1 MFYRNAS
8 VNESEKRLRMVGLLL
23 AGDAKTLVN
32 VMENANATATETV
45 NEKGETEIR
54 TTVIVIVSAIETANV
69 IGTGIGSAT
78 MDITTGTSEVH
89 AVIVAMRALTSL
101 DVVLP
106 GIMHGIVITRRRTTM
121 GKSGTGSTAVVR
133 AGIIVIMIERRTTE
147 SVGALETMMAL
158 VRGMN
163 L

>member
-1 MFYRNAS
+1 MTETATGT
-8 VNESEKRLRMVGLLL
+8 E
-23 AGDAKTLVN
+23 DAN
-32 VMENANATATETV
+32 VMVSVSVATENVVTATETV

-69 IGTGIGSAT
+69 IGTGIGSAMT
-78 MDITTGTSEVH
+78 DITTGTSEVH
-89 AVIVAMRALTSL
+89 AVIVAMKALTSL

-147 SVGALETMMAL
+147 SVGALETMMVL
-158 VRGMN
+158 VRGMS